1 MEGVDFG
8 GFEGSFEGFEGFVG
22 FLEFLFLLHED
33 LFHFDEVF
41 GAFGGVNWGVLC
53 SLCFLW
59 TGFKNYFP

>member
-22 FLEFLFLLHED
+22 FLEFVFLLLED

-41 GAFGGVNWGVLC
+41 GAFGGAHWGVLL